1 MNDELTLA
9 VQKNYDQVAAEY
21 ARHIFDEL
29 RHKPL
34 DRGLLDRFAA
44 EIRGRGEA
52 CDMGCG
58 PGHVARYL
66 RDAGISVFGLDL
78 SPGMLE
84 QARKLNPDISF
95 RQGNMLSL
103 DIPDGSLA
111 GIAAFYATV
120 NLPAESLPLAFRE
133 MEKVLWPGGLLLLAF
148 HAGDE
153 IVHVDELWEQQV
165 SMDFHFFQPPEIK
178 LCLEAEGFVVEEII
192 EREPY
197 PEVEYQS
204 RRAYIFARKPA
215 A

>member
-66 RDAGISVFGLDL
+66 RDAGLSVFGLDL

-84 QARKLNPDISF
+84 QARKLNPESPFGKETCCAWTF
-95 RQGNMLSL
+95 RMARW
-103 DIPDGSLA
+103 P
-111 GIAAFYATV
+111 
-120 NLPAESLPLAFRE
+120 ESLLSTPL
-133 MEKVLWPGGLLLLAF
+133 
-148 HAGDE
+148 
-153 IVHVDELWEQQV
+153 
-165 SMDFHFFQPPEIK
+165 
-178 LCLEAEGFVVEEII
+178 
-192 EREPY
+192 
-197 PEVEYQS
+197 
-204 RRAYIFARKPA
+204 
-215 A
+215 